1 MSILIDKLPNSV
13 VIDGMEYAINSD
25 FRTSIQFEILMCRND
40 IDKAEKLSNGLILYY
55 PIIPANILEAIEKIM
70 WFYSCGKDNN
80 VTNNNGNDENA
91 NNSKIYD
98 YNYDDDYIFSAFI
111 SQYRIDLNS
120 IDYLHWWK
128 FKAMFKALNEDN
140 KIVKI
145 MEYRSMDISK
155 ISDKSQREFYKKM
168 KKIYEIPMP
177 KEERQKLDEINNILL
192 NGGDISKIL

>member
-1 MSILIDKLPNSV
+1 
-13 VIDGMEYAINSD
+13 
-25 FRTSIQFEILMCRND
+25 MCRND

-80 VTNNNGNDENA
+80 VTNNGNDENA

-120 IDYLHWWK
+120 NLHYGS
-128 FKAMFKALNEDN
+128 L
-140 KIVKI
+140 
-145 MEYRSMDISK
+145 
-155 ISDKSQREFYKKM
+155 
-168 KKIYEIPMP
+168 
-177 KEERQKLDEINNILL
+177 KLCLKL
-192 NGGDISKIL
+192 

>member
-55 PIIPANILEAIEKIM
+55 PIIPANVLEAIEKIM

-80 VTNNNGNDENA
+80 VANNNENV
-91 NNSKIYD
+91 NINKIYD

-155 ISDKSQREFYKKM
+155 IKDKGQKDFYRKM